1 MWRRVLGV
9 VNSLCFD
16 ILSLCSSIWAL
27 AKKRGPSDKRGLRN
41 EVPASTVV
49 FTLVSKKSA
58 NIFRTESGDSWQ
70 GRHWGL
76 KIPSLQA
83 LLPSLIQSFRI
94 LQYLGGEGRTEKSTH
109 RKPFMSTWWQHVN
122 MMSKILKVK
131 QLSKILK
138 NSVVKRVSPVKLE
151 SYESDYIVWDL
162 LNWYQSGSLAFPI
175 NRIGHRPDKKT
186 QTRLYWG
193 PC

>member
-58 NIFRTESGDSWQ
+58 NIFRTESGDS
-70 GRHWGL
+70 
-76 KIPSLQA
+76 
-83 LLPSLIQSFRI
+83 
-94 LQYLGGEGRTEKSTH
+94 
-109 RKPFMSTWWQHVN
+109 
-122 MMSKILKVK
+122 
-131 QLSKILK
+131 
-138 NSVVKRVSPVKLE
+138 
-151 SYESDYIVWDL
+151 
-162 LNWYQSGSLAFPI
+162 
-175 NRIGHRPDKKT
+175 
-186 QTRLYWG
+186 
-193 PC
+193 